1 MNKKFK
7 ILVNSIQ
14 RNPTFMK
21 LRPIIIDEDFKI
33 LGGNMR
39 HKACLHLRKRRVWV
53 DMFTKEMANENNTSL
68 TINEY
73 LQIISL
79 KTAELFGAAM
89 KISAI
94 LTKKSDKMIKQ
105 LNLIG
110 LNFGMIFQIIDDHL
124 DYFGTIK
131 TGKVK
136 GKDFF
141 EGKITLPIIVL
152 FKKTNPTEK
161 KWLSRIFKNK
171 KRSKKDFLRT
181 RALLEKYDIENLSL
195 KYANDLKHKSKIVLK
210 TFKNQPSIL
219 LQELLDTSINRDN

>member
-1 MNKKFK
+1 
-7 ILVNSIQ
+7 
-14 RNPTFMK
+14 
-21 LRPIIIDEDFKI
+21 
-33 LGGNMR
+33 
-39 HKACLHLRKRRVWV
+39 
-53 DMFTKEMANENNTSL
+53 MANENNTAL
-68 TINEY
+68 TISEY
-73 LQIISL
+73 IQIISL

-89 KISAI
+89 KIPAI
-94 LTKKSDKMIKQ
+94 LTKKSNKIIKQ

-161 KWLSRIFKNK
+161 KWLSKIFQNK

-181 RALLEKYDIENLSL
+181 RALLEKYNIENLSL
-195 KYANDLKHKSKIVLK
+195 KYANKFEAKIENC
-210 TFKNQPSIL
+210 FKNF
-219 LQELLDTSINRDN
+219 